1 MKAVVI
7 REHGDLDRLLFEDR
21 AEPEPG
27 PKEVLIRVR
36 ACALNHLD
44 TWVRRGV
51 PGHKFPLPLIP
62 GCDVAGVVERLGPGA
77 SGVSVGDEVV
87 VAPGF
92 GCGVCE
98 HCAAG
103 DDNLCRHYGIFGET
117 CDGGCAETIR
127 VPDRNCIQK
136 PENLDFFQAA
146 AMPLVFLTAWHML
159 VERARVL
166 PGMNLLIQAVGS
178 GVGTAALQIAKL
190 HGARV
195 IATAGTDAKLERALE
210 MGADQTV
217 NYKRD
222 DFLKAVKQFTGGQ
235 GVDIAIDHVGE
246 PTIGRSIAA
255 LRKGG
260 TLVTCGATAGFKLET
275 DLRLIFFK
283 SLSLLGSTMGSLG
296 EVHKVMNLAREG
308 LLKPVIHS
316 VLPMS
321 EIKEAHRLLKDRE
334 VFGKVVVHP

>member
-7 REHGDLDRLLFEDR
+7 REHGDLDRLLFEDLPR
-21 AEPEPG
+21 PEPG
-27 PKEVLIRVR
+27 PKEVLIKVR

-44 TWVRRGV
+44 IWVRRGV

-62 GCDVAGVVERLGPGA
+62 GCDVAGVVEQLGPGA
-77 SGVSVGDEVV
+77 SSVSVGDEVV

-98 HCAAG
+98 HCASG

-117 CDGGCAETIR
+117 CDGGCAEFVR
-127 VPDRNCIQK
+127 VPDRNCMQK
-136 PENLDFFQAA
+136 PENLDFEQAA

-159 VERARVL
+159 VERAAL
-166 PGMNLLIQAVGS
+166 QPGMNVLIQAVGS
-178 GVGTAALQIAKL
+178 GVGTAALQITKL
-190 HGARV
+190 YGARA
-195 IATAGTDAKLERALE
+195 ICTAGSDAKLERALE
-210 MGADQTV
+210 MGADETI
-217 NYKRD
+217 NYERD
-222 DFLKAVKQFTGGQ
+222 DFLNAVKQFTNKQ

-246 PTIGRSIAA
+246 PTIGKSIAA

-283 SLSLLGSTMGSLG
+283 SLSVLGSTMGSLG
-296 EVHKVMNLAREG
+296 EVHKVMNLARTG
-308 LLKPVIHS
+308 RLKPVIHC

-321 EIKEAHRLLKDRE
+321 EIQEAHRLLKERE
-334 VFGKVVVHP
+334 VFGKVVVRP